1 MNLSKQNRTPASQR
15 CPAGTLL
22 LITALLACCANQA
35 RGADAVQTAQNYL
48 AKTLVDQKNA
58 YVAINAFHAADDQEL
73 TPLFVALSRS
83 GDKKKR
89 LLASRALGQL
99 ANKDA
104 IAALKYQLSN
114 DSVMAVRSEAI
125 VRLLDLQAADAEL
138 LSLAAKIKDES
149 IQCIA
154 ARSLAKISKDSN
166 HTIQA
171 RSTLQKL
178 TASTDAMTAAMA
190 SQGLLAMGDS
200 SQLDRLKKIVTD
212 PKTNPAIVRVL
223 MLQIIDEKISV
234 AKPLTQAVIASPK
247 QTTQIRI
254 MACKALSAAG
264 ENTEAE
270 IFAALRASGSMIYR
284 VPVLGILASLKNSGP
299 YVGAIAKSSLPIAPL
314 AGLEMARKTPG
325 AAASSAVDKALAMK
339 HPIALSYTLQTAED
353 DIKKL
358 GAKAD
363 FYVKPLLKFIDSV
376 EPDTNRMTHMHLMAS
391 KATTLLMDMGTPQAV
406 SGVRNILGRRYSA
419 TTRSAAAGLLRTK
432 NKAACPIATKLLQS
446 PYPELQTYGALTLGH
461 FADPAASK
469 YFTRV
474 ISNESGQ
481 TVTETTLA
489 AWYILKINKQGA
501 QYAKQLAK
509 LVK

>member
-1 MNLSKQNRTPASQR
+1 MNISKQNRTPASQR
-15 CPAGTLL
+15 CATGTLL
-22 LITALLACCANQA
+22 LIIALLACGADQA
-35 RGADAVQTAQNYL
+35 PAADAVQTAQNYL
-48 AKTLVDQKNA
+48 AKILVDKKKA

-83 GDKKKR
+83 GDKRKR
-89 LLASRALGQL
+89 LLAATALGQL

-104 IAALKYQLSN
+104 IAALKYQLCD
-114 DSVMAVRSEAI
+114 DSVMAVRASAI
-125 VRLLDLQAADAEL
+125 VRLLDLKAADAEL
-138 LSLAAKIKDES
+138 LALAVKIKDEN

-154 ARSLAKISKDSN
+154 ARSLAKISKNSN

-178 TASTDAMTAAMA
+178 TGSTDALTAALA
-190 SQGLLAMGDS
+190 SLGLLSMGDS
-200 SQLDRLKKIVTD
+200 TQLDKLKKLVAD
-212 PKTNPAIVRVL
+212 PKTNPAIVRLL

-234 AKPLTQAVIASPK
+234 AKPLTQIVIASPK
-247 QTTQIRI
+247 QAIQTRV
-254 MACKALSAAG
+254 MACKALTASG

-270 IFAALRASGSMIYR
+270 IFASLRASDSMIYR
-284 VPVLGILASLKNSGP
+284 IPVLGILAGLKNSTP
-299 YVGAIAKSSLPIAPL
+299 YVGAIAKSSLAIAPL
-314 AGLEMARKTPG
+314 AGLEIARKTPG
-325 AAASSAVDKALAMK
+325 PTASTAVEKALSLR
-339 HPIALSYTLQTAED
+339 HPIALSYTLQTAGD
-353 DIKKL
+353 DMEKL

-376 EPDTNRMTHMHLMAS
+376 EPDTDRMTHTHLMVA
-391 KATTLLMDMGTPQAV
+391 KATTLLMDFGTPQAI
-406 SGVRNILGRRYSA
+406 SGVREILNRRYSA

-432 NKAACPIATKLLQS
+432 NKAVCPIATKLLQN

-501 QYAKQLAK
+501 LSAKKLAE